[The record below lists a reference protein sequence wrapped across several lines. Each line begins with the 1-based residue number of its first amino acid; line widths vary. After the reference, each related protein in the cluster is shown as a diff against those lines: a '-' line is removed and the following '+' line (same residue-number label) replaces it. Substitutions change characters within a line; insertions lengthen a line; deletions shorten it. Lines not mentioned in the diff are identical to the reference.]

1 MPTAKT
7 EKNDDIKK
15 LSAKLKKDLEDFHK
29 ASNEDVNAS
38 QDEGAA
44 PAGDDGVEGDVGEVD
59 GKYDKFPDKQGI
71 NISDKFVAIVDA
83 IIADLQKLQDALH
96 DAQKGMMTS
105 ALMKVVGTI
114 QGIFVNHILP
124 ALTKDEKK

>member
-1 MPTAKT
+1 MVA
-7 EKNDDIKK
+7 KNDDIKK
-15 LSAKLKKDLEDFHK
+15 LSAKLKKDLEEFQK
-29 ASNEDVNAS
+29 ASNED
-38 QDEGAA
+38 GADREL
-44 PAGDDGVEGDVGEVD
+44 GTDDNVDGGSDEVD
-59 GKYDKFPDKQGI
+59 GKYDKFPDKHGV
-71 NISDKFVAIVDA
+71 NISAKFVQIVDA

-114 QGIFVNHILP
+114 QGIFNNYILP